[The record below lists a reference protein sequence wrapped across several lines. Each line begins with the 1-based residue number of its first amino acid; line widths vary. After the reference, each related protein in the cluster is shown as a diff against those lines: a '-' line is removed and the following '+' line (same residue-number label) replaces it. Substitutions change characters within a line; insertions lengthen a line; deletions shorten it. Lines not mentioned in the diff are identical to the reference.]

1 VENINEKLILPM
13 IAARG
18 VLVLPGVTETIDIG
32 RTPSLA
38 ALDYATENNLNLFVA
53 AQKDAEIVVPFKD
66 DIYTVGT
73 IVKIKQMIKLP
84 NNVAR
89 IIVQGKQ
96 TAVIKNYTDNA
107 KFFEVEVEPT
117 NYINVDTIETE
128 VLLRK
133 IMGLAKQ
140 YIVMSG
146 RNTERLPEFHDDAN
160 IFANR
165 LATQLLQSIKN
176 KQALLEE
183 MDTEKRLLEF
193 CGMISHEIEIAK
205 IDKIIAQKVKT
216 QIDKSQKEY
225 YLREQMRAISEE
237 LGEGEDERNTFE
249 QKIKDAHMPPEVQK
263 KAEAELRRLL
273 KMGSST
279 PDANVSRTY
288 IDWLCDIKWDTFTTD
303 NKDMKKAREIL
314 DEDHFGME
322 KIKQRVLEY
331 LAVMNLTQ
339 KNKAPILCFVGPP
352 GVGKTSI
359 VKSIARALDRKY
371 VRMSLGGLRDE
382 AELRGHRRT
391 YVGAIPGKIIYLLKQ
406 AGCMNPVFLFDE
418 IDKMASDYKGD
429 PTSAMLEV
437 LDPEQNNSFVDHY
450 MEVPVDLSNVLFVAT
465 ANDMDSIPTPLL
477 DRMEII
483 ELSGYT
489 DIEKLN
495 IAKQFLLPKQ
505 KEMHGLENKALSISD
520 DGIDEIINHY
530 TRESGVRNLE
540 REIATVCRKSAL
552 EMLEEG
558 KKEIRV
564 EKDNVE
570 KYLGAIKYRDDTL
583 DKKDEVGSVTGLAW
597 TPVGGTILT
606 IDVTLFKGKGDILLT
621 GQLGDVMKESAR
633 TAISLVR
640 TLAPKYGIKADVFDK
655 TDIHVHVP
663 EGAVPKDG
671 PSAGVTMATAILSA
685 FANLPVSKQVA
696 MTGEITLRGKVLA
709 IGGLKE
715 KTLAAYRMGIKKVII
730 PKQNQKDIDEI
741 PAEVREKLEI
751 ILAEEISTVFDNALV
766 NKNKVNK

>member
-84 NNVAR
+84 NNIAR

-96 TAVIKNYTDNA
+96 TAVIKNYTDNS

-237 LGEGEDERNTFE
+237 LGEGEDERNMIE

-505 KEMHGLENKALSISD
+505 KEMHGLESKALSISD

-558 KKEIRV
+558 KEEIRV
-564 EKDNVE
+564 EKDTVE

-606 IDVTLFKGKGDILLT
+606 IDVTLFKGKGEILLT

-685 FANLPVSKQVA
+685 FANVPVSKQVA

-730 PKQNQKDIDEI
+730 PKQNQKDIQEI

-766 NKNKVNK
+766 NKK

>member
-1 VENINEKLILPM
+1 MV
-13 IAARG
+13 AARG
-18 VLVLPGVTETIDIG
+18 VVVLPGVTETIDVG
-32 RTPSLA
+32 RAMSLA
-38 ALDYATENNLNLFVA
+38 ALDYATENHLDLFIA
-53 AQKDAEIVVPFKD
+53 TQKDTEIVVPFKE
-66 DIYTVGT
+66 DIYTAGT

-84 NNVAR
+84 NNLAR
-89 IIVQGKQ
+89 IIVYGKQ
-96 TAVIKNYTDNA
+96 SAVIKNYKDNA
-107 KFFEVEVEPT
+107 KFFEVEVEPV
-117 NYINVDTIETE
+117 NYINTDTIETE

-133 IMGLAKQ
+133 VMGLAKQ

-146 RNTERLPEFHDDAN
+146 RNTERLPEFSDDAN
-160 IFANR
+160 VFANR
-165 LATQLLQSIKN
+165 LATQIIPGEKN
-176 KQALLEE
+176 KQVLLEQ

-193 CGMISHEIEIAK
+193 CGMIAHEIEIAK

-225 YLREQMRAISEE
+225 YLREQMRAISDE
-237 LGEGEDERNTFE
+237 LGEGEDERNAIE
-249 QKIKDAHMPPEVQK
+249 KKIKDAHMPEQVEQK
-263 KAEAELRRLL
+263 AMAELKRLL

-288 IDWLCDIKWDTFTTD
+288 IDWLCDIKWDTFTSD

-450 MEVPVDLSNVLFVAT
+450 MEVPVDLSKVLFVAT
-465 ANDMDSIPTPLL
+465 ANDMGSIPAPLL

-505 KEMHGLENKALSISD
+505 KEMHGLEDKCVSVTD
-520 DGIDEIINHY
+520 DGIDEIICHY

-552 EMLEEG
+552 EILEHG
-558 KKEIRV
+558 KESITVDKQ
-564 EKDNVE
+564 DVE
-570 KYLGAIKYRDDTL
+570 KYLGAIKYRDETIG
-583 DKKDEVGSVTGLAW
+583 KKDEVGSVTGLAW
-597 TPVGGTILT
+597 TPVGGTVLT

-685 FANLPVSKQVA
+685 FANVPVSKQVA
-696 MTGEITLRGKVLA
+696 MTGEITLRGKVLP

-730 PKQNQKDIDEI
+730 PNDNAKDIEEI
-741 PAEVREKLEI
+741 PAEVREKLQI
-751 ILAEEISTVFDNALV
+751 VLAEEISTVFEHALV
-766 NKNKVNK
+766 KK

>member
-1 VENINEKLILPM
+1 
-13 IAARG
+13 
-18 VLVLPGVTETIDIG
+18 
-32 RTPSLA
+32 
-38 ALDYATENNLNLFVA
+38 
-53 AQKDAEIVVPFKD
+53 
-66 DIYTVGT
+66 
-73 IVKIKQMIKLP
+73 
-84 NNVAR
+84 
-89 IIVQGKQ
+89 
-96 TAVIKNYTDNA
+96 
-107 KFFEVEVEPT
+107 EVEVEPT

-237 LGEGEDERNTFE
+237 LGEGEDERNMFE

-495 IAKQFLLPKQ
+495 IAKRFLLPKQ

-558 KKEIRV
+558 KKEISV

-606 IDVTLFKGKGDILLT
+606 IDVTLFKGKGEILLT

-685 FANLPVSKQVA
+685 FANIPVSKQVA

-730 PKQNQKDIDEI
+730 PKQNQKDIEEI

-751 ILAEEISTVFDNALV
+751 VLAEEISTVFDNALV
-766 NKNKVNK
+766 NKK

>member
-1 VENINEKLILPM
+1 M

-84 NNVAR
+84 NNIAR

-96 TAVIKNYTDNA
+96 TAVIKNYTDNG

-237 LGEGEDERNTFE
+237 LGEGEDERNMFE

-495 IAKQFLLPKQ
+495 IAKRFLLPKQ

-558 KKEIRV
+558 KEEISV

-606 IDVTLFKGKGDILLT
+606 IDVTLFKGKGEILLT

-685 FANLPVSKQVA
+685 FANIPVSKKVA

-730 PKQNQKDIDEI
+730 PKQNQKDIEEI

-766 NKNKVNK
+766 NKK

>member
-1 VENINEKLILPM
+1 MENINDVLILPM
-13 IAARG
+13 VAARG
-18 VLVLPGVTETIDIG
+18 VVVLPGVTETIDVG
-32 RTPSLA
+32 RAMSLA
-38 ALDYATENNLNLFVA
+38 ALDYATENHLDLFIA
-53 AQKDAEIVVPFKD
+53 TQKDTEIVVPFKE

-84 NNVAR
+84 NNLAR
-89 IIVQGKQ
+89 IIVYGKQ
-96 TAVIKNYTDNA
+96 SAVIKNYKDNA
-107 KFFEVEVEPT
+107 KFFEVEVEPV
-117 NYINVDTIETE
+117 NYINTDTIETE

-133 IMGLAKQ
+133 VMGLAKQ

-146 RNTERLPEFHDDAN
+146 RNTERLPEFSDDAN
-160 IFANR
+160 VFANR
-165 LATQLLQSIKN
+165 LATQIIPGEKN
-176 KQALLEE
+176 KQVLLEQ

-193 CGMISHEIEIAK
+193 CGMIAHEIEIAK

-225 YLREQMRAISEE
+225 YLREQMRAISDE
-237 LGEGEDERNTFE
+237 LGEGEDERNALE
-249 QKIKDAHMPPEVQK
+249 KKIKDAHMPEQVEQK
-263 KAEAELRRLL
+263 AMAELKRLL

-288 IDWLCDIKWDTFTTD
+288 IDWLCDIKWDTFTSD

-450 MEVPVDLSNVLFVAT
+450 MEVPVDLSKVLFVAT
-465 ANDMDSIPTPLL
+465 ANDMSAIPAPLL

-505 KEMHGLENKALSISD
+505 KEMHGLEDKCVSVTD
-520 DGIDEIINHY
+520 DGIDEIICHY

-552 EMLEEG
+552 EILEQG
-558 KKEIRV
+558 KESITVDKQ
-564 EKDNVE
+564 DVE
-570 KYLGAIKYRDDTL
+570 KYLGAIKYRDETIG
-583 DKKDEVGSVTGLAW
+583 KKDEVGSVTGLAW
-597 TPVGGTILT
+597 TPVGGTVLT

-685 FANLPVSKQVA
+685 FANVPVSKQVA
-696 MTGEITLRGKVLA
+696 MTGEITLRGKVLP

-730 PKQNQKDIDEI
+730 PNDNAKDIEEI
-741 PAEVREKLEI
+741 PAEVREKLQI
-751 ILAEEISTVFDNALV
+751 VLAEEISTVFEHALV
-766 NKNKVNK
+766 KK

>member
-1 VENINEKLILPM
+1 MENINEKLILPM

-84 NNVAR
+84 NNIAR

-96 TAVIKNYTDNA
+96 TAVIKNYTYNS

-237 LGEGEDERNTFE
+237 LGEGEDERNMFE

-495 IAKQFLLPKQ
+495 IAKRFLLPKQ

-558 KKEIRV
+558 KKEISV

-606 IDVTLFKGKGDILLT
+606 IDVTLFKGKGEILLT

-685 FANLPVSKQVA
+685 FANIPVSKQVA

-730 PKQNQKDIDEI
+730 PKQNQKDIEEI

-751 ILAEEISTVFDNALV
+751 VLAEEISTVFDNALV
-766 NKNKVNK
+766 NKK

>member
-1 VENINEKLILPM
+1 MENLNELLILPM

-18 VLVLPGVTETIDIG
+18 VVVLPGVTETIDVG
-32 RTPSLA
+32 RTASLA
-38 ALDYATENNLNLFVA
+38 ALDYATENNIDLFIA
-53 AQKDAEIVVPFKD
+53 AQKDSEIVVPFKD
-66 DIYTVGT
+66 DIYTAGT

-84 NNVAR
+84 NNLAR
-89 IIVQGKQ
+89 VIVQGQKS
-96 TAVIKNYTDNA
+96 AVIKEYKENS
-107 KFFEVEVEPT
+107 KFFEVAVEPVE
-117 NYINVDTIETE
+117 YINDDTIETE

-140 YIVMSG
+140 YIVMAG
-146 RNTERLPEFHDDAN
+146 RNTERLPEFHRNAN
-160 IFANR
+160 IFANK
-165 LATQLLQSIKN
+165 LAAQLIPGEKN
-176 KQALLEE
+176 KQILLEE
-183 MDTEKRLLEF
+183 MDTEKRLIEF
-193 CGMISHEIEIAK
+193 CSMLSHEIEIAK

-216 QIDKSQKEY
+216 SIDKGQKEY
-225 YLREQMRAISEE
+225 YLREQMKAISEE
-237 LGEGEDERNTFE
+237 LGEGEDERTAYE
-249 QKIKDAHMPPEVQK
+249 QKIKDAHMPAEVQK
-263 KAEAELRRLL
+263 KAEAELRRLM

-314 DEDHFGME
+314 DQDHFGME

-359 VKSIARALDRKY
+359 VKSIAKALDRNY

-465 ANDMDSIPTPLL
+465 ANDMSAIPAPLL

-505 KEMHGLENKALSISD
+505 KEMHGLEQKDVSITD
-520 DGIDEIINHY
+520 DGIDEIICHY

-540 REIATVCRKSAL
+540 REIASVCRKSAL
-552 EMLEEG
+552 EILEQG
-558 KKEIRV
+558 IDKV
-564 EKDNVE
+564 VVSKDEVE
-570 KYLGAIKYRDDTL
+570 KYLGAIKYRDDMI

-606 IDVTLFKGKGDILLT
+606 IDVTLFKGKGEILLT

-640 TLAPKYGIKADVFDK
+640 TLAPKYGIKAEVFDK

-685 FANLPVSKQVA
+685 FANIPVSKQVA
-696 MTGEITLRGKVLA
+696 MTGEVTLRGKVLP

-730 PKQNQKDIDEI
+730 PKENQKDTEEI
-741 PAEVREKLEI
+741 PAEVREKIEI
-751 ILAEEISTVFDNALV
+751 ILAEEISTVFEHALV
-766 NKNKVNK
+766 NKK

>member
-1 VENINEKLILPM
+1 
-13 IAARG
+13 
-18 VLVLPGVTETIDIG
+18 
-32 RTPSLA
+32 
-38 ALDYATENNLNLFVA
+38 
-53 AQKDAEIVVPFKD
+53 
-66 DIYTVGT
+66 
-73 IVKIKQMIKLP
+73 
-84 NNVAR
+84 
-89 IIVQGKQ
+89 
-96 TAVIKNYTDNA
+96 
-107 KFFEVEVEPT
+107 
-117 NYINVDTIETE
+117 
-128 VLLRK
+128 
-133 IMGLAKQ
+133 
-140 YIVMSG
+140 
-146 RNTERLPEFHDDAN
+146 
-160 IFANR
+160 
-165 LATQLLQSIKN
+165 
-176 KQALLEE
+176 
-183 MDTEKRLLEF
+183 
-193 CGMISHEIEIAK
+193 
-205 IDKIIAQKVKT
+205 
-216 QIDKSQKEY
+216 
-225 YLREQMRAISEE
+225 
-237 LGEGEDERNTFE
+237 
-249 QKIKDAHMPPEVQK
+249 
-263 KAEAELRRLL
+263 
-273 KMGSST
+273 
-279 PDANVSRTY
+279 
-288 IDWLCDIKWDTFTTD
+288 
-303 NKDMKKAREIL
+303 MKKAREIL

-450 MEVPVDLSNVLFVAT
+450 MEVPVNLSNVLFVAT

>member
-1 VENINEKLILPM
+1 M

-84 NNVAR
+84 NNIAR

-237 LGEGEDERNTFE
+237 LGEGEDERNAFE

-314 DEDHFGME
+314 DKDHFGME

-558 KKEIRV
+558 KEEIRV

>member
-1 VENINEKLILPM
+1 MENINEVLILPM

-53 AQKDAEIVVPFKD
+53 AQKDAEVVVPFKD

-84 NNVAR
+84 NNIAR

-96 TAVIKNYTDNA
+96 TAVIKNYTNNA

-160 IFANR
+160 VFANR
-165 LATQLLQSIKN
+165 LATQILQSIKN
-176 KQALLEE
+176 KQTLLEE

-205 IDKIIAQKVKT
+205 IDKVIAQKVKT

-237 LGEGEDERNTFE
+237 LGEGEDERNMFE

-314 DEDHFGME
+314 DADHFGME

-437 LDPEQNNSFVDHY
+437 LDPEQNSSFVDHY

-505 KEMHGLENKALSISD
+505 KEMHGLEDKNVSITD

-558 KKEIRV
+558 KEEIKV

-640 TLAPKYGIKADVFDK
+640 TLAPKYGIKSDVFDK

-685 FANLPVSKQVA
+685 FANIPVSKQVA

-730 PKQNQKDIDEI
+730 PKQNQKDIEEI

-766 NKNKVNK
+766 NKK

>member
-1 VENINEKLILPM
+1 MENINEVLILPM

-84 NNVAR
+84 NNIAR

-96 TAVIKNYTDNA
+96 TAVIKNYTNNS
-107 KFFEVEVEPT
+107 KFFEVQVEPT

-165 LATQLLQSIKN
+165 LATQILQSIKN
-176 KQALLEE
+176 KQLLLEE

-205 IDKIIAQKVKT
+205 IDKVIAQKVKT

-237 LGEGEDERNTFE
+237 LGEGEDERNMFE

-314 DEDHFGME
+314 DQDHFGME

-391 YVGAIPGKIIYLLKQ
+391 YVGAIPGKIVYLLKQ

-505 KEMHGLENKALSISD
+505 KEMHGLENKSVGISD

-540 REIATVCRKSAL
+540 REIATVCRKCAL

-558 KKEIRV
+558 KEQINV
-564 EKDNVE
+564 EKADVE

-685 FANLPVSKQVA
+685 FANVSVSKQVA

-730 PKQNQKDIDEI
+730 PKQNQKDIEEI

-766 NKNKVNK
+766 NKK

>member
-1 VENINEKLILPM
+1 MENINEKFILPM

-237 LGEGEDERNTFE
+237 LGEGEDERNMFE

-303 NKDMKKAREIL
+303 NKNMKKAREIL

-450 MEVPVDLSNVLFVAT
+450 MEVPVDLSKVLFVAT
-465 ANDMDSIPTPLL
+465 ANDMSAIPAPLL

-558 KKEIRV
+558 KKEISV

-606 IDVTLFKGKGDILLT
+606 IDVTLFKGKGEILLT